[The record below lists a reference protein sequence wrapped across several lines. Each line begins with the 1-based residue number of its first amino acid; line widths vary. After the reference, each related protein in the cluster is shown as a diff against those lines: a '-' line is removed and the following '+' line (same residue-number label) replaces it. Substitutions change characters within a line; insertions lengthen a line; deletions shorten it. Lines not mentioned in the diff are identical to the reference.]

1 MDDLNTI
8 SLIAWL
14 ALFATLGTVL
24 MVWWARSA
32 MAALSTRIIADSLA
46 RDTYAGVCHPRSVT
60 HRPTAFP
67 HPTGQP

>member
-32 MAALSTRIIADSLA
+32 MAALSTRIIADSPA
-46 RDTYAGVCHPRSVT
+46 RDVARTR
-60 HRPTAFP
+60 AFAIP
-67 HPTGQP
+67 GQ

>member
-24 MVWWARSA
+24 MVWWATSA
-32 MAALSTRIIADSLA
+32 MAALSAPRRTA
-46 RDTYAGVCHPRSVT
+46 RL
-60 HRPTAFP
+60 TAAKSIP
-67 HPTGQP
+67 SRARKANVGL